1 MTTLEER
8 IRDLEAKIEKYE
20 AKCDAATTEAGQ
32 ERYANLI
39 IASRNNLT
47 ALLQLQQ
54 SQGEYLSLRACHSN
68 IAA

>member
-8 IRDLEAKIEKYE
+8 IRDLEEEIQEYRVQLR
-20 AKCDAATTEAGQ
+20 AATTEAGQ

-39 IASRNNLT
+39 TASRNNLT
-47 ALLQLQQ
+47 ALFQQQQ
-54 SQGEYLSLRACHSN
+54 SQGEYLSLRACHFN